1 MALNSAGFCIAVP
14 EMATQGAGWLKS
26 QAPAVNPPVG
36 YGGVIRML
44 KKAVMVLRLIRM
56 MSPPAKPSFIVFSV
70 VVLLLTLAG
79 VTVFLTGTH
88 VEVAENLPKEPFDV
102 GDLVPAPAPLVAMMS
117 NATSGSTSEAT
128 KFVWGLANTT
138 NTMGD
143 GF

>member
-1 MALNSAGFCIAVP
+1 M
-14 EMATQGAGWLKS
+14 GAKGADWRAKTSLP
-26 QAPAVNPPVG
+26 PAVEPPADPAVD
-36 YGGVIRML
+36 YWGVIRML
-44 KKAVMVLRLIRM
+44 KNAVMVLRLIRM

-128 KFVWGLANTT
+128 EYMWGQNSTNTT
-138 NTMGD
+138 GD